1 MAWAPSTNF
10 EDDLVDL
17 EPNCN
22 FIYGQLAYEAKR
34 KQEYTP
40 RPKSTYEYLA
50 NRQKRNEEIDKVH
63 SSKSKEI
70 RASLAMMERIQQI
83 AGTKPLGEHAT
94 MSDWDDTSTVE
105 KEAVAMMRHF
115 GMMSMTD
122 GSLAPPKTEPLPHNN
137 IHVIR
142 NGRRNFPLILDPQYF
157 EPGKT
162 RKMSN
167 SSYSSAT
174 SGTNTSRASESG
186 SSASI
191 YTTADSHIE
200 ETDSSQDDQGFDEI
214 PYTLLEETLEP
225 KLNSPK
231 PYKTKKTRGSRPPQS
246 PRLQMATTKRRHR
259 L

>member
-17 EPNCN
+17 EPNFN
-22 FIYGQLAYEAKR
+22 FIHGQLAYEAKR
-34 KQEYTP
+34 KEEYTP

-50 NRQKRNEEIDKVH
+50 NRQKRNEEIEKVH

-70 RASLAMMERIQQI
+70 RASLAMMERIQEI

-122 GSLAPPKTEPLPHNN
+122 GSLAPPKTEPLPHSN

-142 NGRRNFPLILDPQYF
+142 NGRRNFPLILDPKYF

-162 RKMSN
+162 RQGSN

-174 SGTNTSRASESG
+174 SGTNTTQASESG
-186 SSASI
+186 SSVYA
-191 YTTADSHIE
+191 TANSHLD
-200 ETDSSQDDQGFDEI
+200 TDSSQDEQSYCEI

-225 KLNSPK
+225 KLNHPPK
-231 PYKTKKTRGSRPPQS
+231 PHKTKKNRASRPSQS
-246 PRLQMATTKRRHR
+246 QRLQMGTTNRRHY